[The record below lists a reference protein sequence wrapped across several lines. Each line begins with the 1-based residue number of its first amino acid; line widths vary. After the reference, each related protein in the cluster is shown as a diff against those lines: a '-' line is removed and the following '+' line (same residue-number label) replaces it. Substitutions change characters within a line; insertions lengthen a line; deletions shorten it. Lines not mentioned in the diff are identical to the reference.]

1 VAATSDFGRDIG
13 RFRGVFWPYSGL
25 VAPSYHRLGEVP
37 SKRHVAFRAP
47 DGELYPEEVVG
58 TEGFAGRYSIL
69 YHRYAPT
76 RVLEV
81 REIEAEPAPPRPAV
95 DATLRHHLL
104 RAAGLGPGRD
114 ELAGRRVLLWNGD
127 IRLAVS
133 AFGAGAGRL
142 VRNGGADE
150 LHFVHEGGG
159 TLESVF
165 GALSYRPGD
174 YVVVPK
180 GTTHR
185 WVPAGETNRHLVIET
200 PGTVRLPHRYQS
212 GEGQLLE
219 HAPYWERDFRRPSEV
234 IAHDDPSPTDVLV
247 RVGDRAA
254 VYTLD
259 HDPLDVVGWDGHL
272 YPYAFAV
279 ADFEPISGRQHQP
292 PPVHQTFELDAAV
305 VCSFVP
311 RRLDDGTDVVTAPYN
326 HANLDS
332 DEVLYYVSGDFGS
345 RRGIEPA
352 ALSFHP
358 RGIPHGPAPGVAEQS
373 IGRTHTEE
381 LAVMV
386 DTFRPLTLSAA
397 AEELDDPAY
406 PTSWIR
412 ST

>member
-1 VAATSDFGRDIG
+1 MGAM
-13 RFRGVFWPYSGL
+13 
-25 VAPSYHRLGEVP
+25 APSYHRLGEVP
-37 SKRHVAFRAP
+37 PKRHVAFRAP

-58 TEGFAGRYSIL
+58 TEGFSGRYSIL
-69 YHRYAPT
+69 YHRRAPT
-76 RVLEV
+76 RVLDIREV
-81 REIEAEPAPPRPAV
+81 PPEPAAPTPAL
-95 DATLRHHLL
+95 DTTLRHHLL
-104 RAAGLGPGRD
+104 RTADVAPGRD
-114 ELAGRRVLLWNGD
+114 ELAGRRVLLWND
-127 IRLAVS
+127 DVRLAVS
-133 AFGAGAGRL
+133 AFGAAPGRL
-142 VRNGGADE
+142 ARNGGADE

-159 TLESVF
+159 RLESVF
-165 GALSYRPGD
+165 GSLDYSAGD

-185 WVPAGETNRHLVIET
+185 WAPTGDTNRHLVIET

-219 HAPYWERDFRRPSEV
+219 HAPYWERDFRRPT
-234 IAHDDPSPTDVLV
+234 ALLDHDDPTPTEVWV
-247 RVGDRAA
+247 RVGNRAA

-272 YPYAFAV
+272 YPYAFAI

-292 PPVHQTFELDAAV
+292 PPVHQTFELDGAV

-311 RRLDDGTDVVTAPYN
+311 RRLDDGPDVVTAPYN

-332 DEVLYYVSGDFGS
+332 DEVLYYVSGAFFS

-358 RGIPHGPAPGVAEQS
+358 RGIPHGPAPGVSEKS
-373 IGRTHTEE
+373 IGQTHTEE
-381 LAVMV
+381 LAVMI
-386 DTFRPLTLSAA
+386 DTFKPLTLA
-397 AEELDDPAY
+397 AEAEAFDDPAY
-406 PTSWIR
+406 PSSWMP